1 MTCCQ
6 LYIKALKIGC
16 LETKTSKTTC
26 FSHRVKTIQLGEMN
40 NTSHSRETFEQQPLS
55 LFFYIWEKFCALK
68 GNLIKFGQSPLLN
81 TFSFRWWQET
91 RNSEKIKHLKWPITI
106 SLLWRRKC
114 KVKEMYTFNNNFYR
128 EIIFLPVTVYYS
140 TIFRLSNSI
149 FPTKPVILCFL
160 NSSPLTGH
168 FTSLINIHVPSTSR
182 IYKTSLL
189 N

>member
-26 FSHRVKTIQLGEMN
+26 FSHRVKTIQLGFQGN
-40 NTSHSRETFEQQPLS
+40 VWAATSLT
-55 LFFYIWEKFCALK
+55 LFFYIWDKFCALK

-114 KVKEMYTFNNNFYR
+114 KVKKMYTFNNHFYR
-128 EIIFLPVTVYYS
+128 EIIFPPVTVYYS